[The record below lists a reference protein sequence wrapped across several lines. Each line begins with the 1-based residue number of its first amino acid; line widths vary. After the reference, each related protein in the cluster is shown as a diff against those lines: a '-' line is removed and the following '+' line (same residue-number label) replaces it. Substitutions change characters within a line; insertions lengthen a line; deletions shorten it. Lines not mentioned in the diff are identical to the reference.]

1 MHIPPHVVRIL
12 NRLEAGGFDAYV
24 VGGCVRDA
32 LRGVT
37 PHDWDIASAA
47 TPAQVAALFAD
58 AAGTVSVANT
68 ADAAN
73 AADAASTVS
82 AAEPGGIADASSA
95 TDDAEGTD
103 GAGAVRVLATGERH
117 GTLTLLVPEGSV
129 EVTTFRSDGKYSDGR
144 HPEQVRFLSAIQDDL
159 ARRDFTMNAVA
170 FRQKSGFVDPFG
182 GRADIA
188 AGLIRA
194 VGDPSERLREDALR
208 IMRALRFSATLGFRI
223 DDGLA
228 ASLHANRALLAR
240 IAPERICAELVR
252 MLVGPGVL
260 DVLLAYPDVLAVPI
274 PEITATV
281 GHDQRTPY
289 HCYDIWEH
297 TARAVAAGKPGALVR
312 LALLMHDM
320 GKPESFSIGEDGRGH
335 FYGHDVRGE
344 EIARARLKA
353 LRFDNATVEDVAR
366 LVRSHQ
372 GALRPET
379 VLRWLN
385 RLDERLLR
393 LLIEVKRGDIAAH
406 ADDVAAKGLA
416 LMDCVEA
423 RLDELIEQRACF
435 SLRDLA
441 VSGDDLKPLGFEQG
455 RELGQAL
462 EALLDAVIEG
472 RLDNS
477 REELLAAAVVEL
489 HT

>member
-1 MHIPPHVVRIL
+1 MLRKQEAQDMHIPPHVIRIL
-12 NRLEAGGFDAYV
+12 NRLEAGGFEAYV

-32 LRGVT
+32 LRGAV

-47 TPAQVAALFAD
+47 TPEQVAALFAE
-58 AAGTVSVANT
+58 GVCS
-68 ADAAN
+68 
-73 AADAASTVS
+73 AS
-82 AAEPGGIADASSA
+82 GL
-95 TDDAEGTD
+95 D
-103 GAGAVRVLATGERH
+103 GAQSVRGADDVRVLATGVRH
-117 GTLTLLVPEGSV
+117 GTLTLLVPEGPV
-129 EVTTFRSDGKYSDGR
+129 EVTTFRSDGDYPDGR
-144 HPEQVRFLSAIQDDL
+144 HPAQVRFLSAIQDDL

-228 ASLHANRALLAR
+228 ASLRANRALLAR
-240 IAPERICAELVR
+240 MAPERISAELVR

-281 GHDQRTPY
+281 GHDQKTPY
-289 HCYDIWEH
+289 HRYDIWEH
-297 TARAVAAGKPGALVR
+297 TARAVAAAKPDALVR

-320 GKPESFSIGEDGRGH
+320 GKPESFFVGEDGRGH
-335 FYGHDVRGE
+335 FYGHDARGE
-344 EIARARLKA
+344 RIARARLKA
-353 LRFDNATVEDVAR
+353 LRFDSATIEDVAR

-406 ADDVAAKGLA
+406 SEDVAAKGLA
-416 LMDCVEA
+416 QMDRVEA

-441 VSGDDLKPLGFEQG
+441 VNGDDLKSLGFEQG
-455 RELGQAL
+455 RELGRVL
-462 EALLDAVIEG
+462 DVLLDAVIEG
-472 RLDNS
+472 QLDNS
-477 REELLAAAVVEL
+477 REELLAAAAIEL